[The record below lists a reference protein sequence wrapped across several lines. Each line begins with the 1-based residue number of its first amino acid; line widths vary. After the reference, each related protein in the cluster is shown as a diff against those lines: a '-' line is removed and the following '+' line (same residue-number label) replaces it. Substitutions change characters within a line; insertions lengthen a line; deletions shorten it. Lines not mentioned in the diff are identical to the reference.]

1 MGVTSMFLGGFSSV
15 LHQNGVPRE
24 ILRNGH
30 YASLVGLKNGR
41 FSTVLGLNLSV

>member
-30 YASLVGLKNGR
+30 DASLVGLKNDR
-41 FSTVLGLNLSV
+41 FSGVLGLNSTV

>member
-24 ILRNGH
+24 ILRNGQ
-30 YASLVGLKNGR
+30 YASLVGLKNER
-41 FSTVLGLNLSV
+41 FSAVLGLNSTV

>member
-30 YASLVGLKNGR
+30 HASLIGLKNGR
-41 FSTVLGLNLSV
+41 FSAVLGLNSTV